1 MKALT
6 RLGLRL
12 ATLSRKR
19 DHCKTSSPSRL
30 ATLAPLD
37 EEVLGGLILR
47 CEGEARASP
56 RPHPEVR
63 GRSPSLEGRGRL
75 LRNDP
80 ASGRGKKPLDRL
92 RERVPSV
99 SEAGE
104 GLPILAQKPDLRLS
118 VAPLIDEGEAVGRF
132 ERIARLAFDHRHRF
146 RRDPAARIERRQRRR
161 T

>member
-47 CEGEARASP
+47 CEGEARASKDEVAYYAMI
-56 RPHPEVR
+56 PET
-63 GRSPSLEGRGRL
+63 
-75 LRNDP
+75 
-80 ASGRGKKPLDRL
+80 
-92 RERVPSV
+92 
-99 SEAGE
+99 GE
-104 GLPILAQKPDLRLS
+104 GN
-118 VAPLIDEGEAVGRF
+118 
-132 ERIARLAFDHRHRF
+132 
-146 RRDPAARIERRQRRR
+146 
-161 T
+161 

>member
-1 MKALT
+1 MSFHARTLT
-6 RLGLRL
+6 LPSLRRRAHPL
-12 ATLSRKR
+12 PQIPERGPDSPLPDWDR
-19 DHCKTSSPSRL
+19 CKTSSPSRL

-80 ASGRGKKPLDRL
+80 ASGRGKKPLARL
-92 RERVPSV
+92 RERVPSA

-132 ERIARLAFDHRHRF
+132 E
-146 RRDPAARIERRQRRR
+146 
-161 T
+161 

>member
-1 MKALT
+1 DTQFRRRPFHREQNHGDRNGKTAAGMSFHARTLT
-6 RLGLRL
+6 LPSLRRRAHPL
-12 ATLSRKR
+12 PQIPERGPDSPLPDWDR
-19 DHCKTSSPSRL
+19 CKTSSPSRL

-80 ASGRGKKPLDRL
+80 GL
-92 RERVPSV
+92 
-99 SEAGE
+99 GE
-104 GLPILAQKPDLRLS
+104 G
-118 VAPLIDEGEAVGRF
+118 GEREESRV
-132 ERIARLAFDHRHRF
+132 
-146 RRDPAARIERRQRRR
+146 
-161 T
+161 